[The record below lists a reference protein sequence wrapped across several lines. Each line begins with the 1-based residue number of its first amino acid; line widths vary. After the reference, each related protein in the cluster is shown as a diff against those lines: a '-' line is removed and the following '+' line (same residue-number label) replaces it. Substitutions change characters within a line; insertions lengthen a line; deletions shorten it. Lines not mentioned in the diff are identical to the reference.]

1 VKLSLTRCALAPCH
15 WPPDSPNTKV
25 IVQGLTAVGV
35 GRGNDDAWRAA
46 QDKLA
51 TLSTN
56 SRYRIVADATHASLV
71 DQTDAPAVSQAI
83 RDVVAVQSDQPLA
96 SR

>member
-1 VKLSLTRCALAPCH
+1 VTGRPTAPTLKSSFRASG
-15 WPPDSPNTKV
+15 P
-25 IVQGLTAVGV
+25 QGLRAVGV

-51 TLSTN
+51 TLSTHIRN
-56 SRYRIVADATHASLV
+56 RIVADATRASLV

-83 RDVVAVQSDQPLA
+83 RDVAAVESDQPLA